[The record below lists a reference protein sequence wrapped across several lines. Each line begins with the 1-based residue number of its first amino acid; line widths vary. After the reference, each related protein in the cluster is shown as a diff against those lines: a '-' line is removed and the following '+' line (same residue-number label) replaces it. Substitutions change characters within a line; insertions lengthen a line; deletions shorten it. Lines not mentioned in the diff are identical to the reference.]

1 MIGCEFGLMDLIS
14 GAGGTEVLQTDRQT
28 TLGKNRMDSSWF
40 QRETL
45 GDINNHKYQDWHK
58 FQIIPGL
65 FYFDI
70 FCLTATQAAK
80 QSNSFFGGLATHWP
94 RLQASKDS
102 GRPRP
107 WSSCCGLV
115 LELPWQ
121 KVQHPPYVF
130 FAKVECHYERDY
142 ERDMYLY

>member
-1 MIGCEFGLMDLIS
+1 
-14 GAGGTEVLQTDRQT
+14 
-28 TLGKNRMDSSWF
+28 
-40 QRETL
+40 
-45 GDINNHKYQDWHK
+45 
-58 FQIIPGL
+58 
-65 FYFDI
+65 
-70 FCLTATQAAK
+70 
-80 QSNSFFGGLATHWP
+80 LATHWP